1 MTERMNDMKKIKSI
15 FCILLALA
23 MIFLC
28 ACGEDSATDTEEEAN
43 TVRYTVPAASVKKT
57 ETVYVNLDNTGT
69 QKSIKVSDWLH
80 VPQGGVYVD
89 DVTNLTSV
97 VNVKDDSKPQVNGST
112 LRWHMST
119 TDLYYQGDYSGKLP
133 LEFKISYTLDGKSIS
148 AKDIAGK
155 SGNVKITVKMNNV
168 DSYTVKVNGSNMTM
182 YNPMLVVGGISLSE
196 TKFQNINVENGRVI
210 GNGNTQYAVLAGFPG
225 INESLGLSSLSSDS
239 DSTYKFNDTF
249 VISADVQNFEI
260 GNFMFSAIPI
270 ASLDIGLNSIS
281 DSVDGLRENLQKLQN
296 VQKSLQQIDASKLLN
311 TISSNPDKLSNLSSL
326 VKQASSLYNDNAA
339 LINVLNKYTTPQ
351 NLATIQVLV
360 EYIRTADFDGLE
372 DALKVINSIF
382 GDEASQETINQ
393 GLQLLKEMSSDLNDP
408 QVQKAIDNLPT
419 TVNTLS
425 ELQKAVEENKDLINA
440 LQALSESNA
449 LSSIDSTLSSIKGSI
464 ATDSLSSLSGV
475 DANTLSAKMTA
486 WLELGKTYTI
496 FTKKADTASS
506 SVMFVYKTDSVR
518 VNSSSDDTEAEAVTQ
533 ESNDETTESGIKAF
547 FNKIFKKNEG

>member
-1 MTERMNDMKKIKSI
+1 MMTERMNNMKKFKSI
-15 FCILLALA
+15 LCLLLALT

-28 ACGEDSATDTEEEAN
+28 SCGGSTVSDEEEEVN
-43 TVRYTVPAASVKKT
+43 SVRYNVPAASVKKT
-57 ETVYVNLDNTGT
+57 ETVYVNLDNTGA

-80 VPQGGVYVD
+80 VPQGAVYVD

-97 VNVKDDSKPQVNGST
+97 VNVKDDSKPQVNGQN
-112 LRWHMST
+112 LRWHLST

-133 LEFKISYTLDGKSIS
+133 LELKISYTLDGQPIS

-155 SGNVKITVKMNNV
+155 SGKVKITIKMNNV
-168 DSYTVKVNGSNMTM
+168 DAYSVKVNGVNMTM

-196 TKFQNINVENGRVI
+196 TKFQNISVENGRIV

-225 INESLGLSSLSSDS
+225 INESLGLSGSVG
-239 DSTYKFNDTF
+239 TEYKFNDTF
-249 VISADVQNFEI
+249 VISADATDFEI

-270 ASLDIGLNSIS
+270 ASLEIGLNNIS
-281 DSVDGLRENLQKLQN
+281 DSVDSLRSNLVKLQN
-296 VQKSLQQIDASKLLN
+296 VQKSLEQIDASKLLN
-311 TISSNPDKLSNLSSL
+311 TVSSNPDKLNNLSSL
-326 VKQASSLYNDNAA
+326 VSQASTLYSENAA

-360 EYIRTADFDGLE
+360 EYIRTADFNGLE

-382 GDEASQETINQ
+382 GDDASQETINQ
-393 GLQLLKEMSSDLNDP
+393 GLELLKQMSSDLNDP
-408 QVQKAIDNLPT
+408 QVQKSIENLPK

-425 ELQKAVEENKDLINA
+425 ELQKAVEENKDLIDA
-440 LQALSESNA
+440 LKALSDSNA
-449 LSSIDSTLSSIKGSI
+449 LSSIDATLSSLKGSI
-464 ATDSLSSLSGV
+464 ATDSLSSLSGI

-486 WLELGKTYTI
+486 WLELGKSYTI
-496 FTKKADTASS
+496 FTKKTKSMTS

-518 VNSSSDDTEAEAVTQ
+518 KNSSNESESTDTIVEDTGSEKK
-533 ESNDETTESGIKAF
+533 ENESGIKGF

>member
-1 MTERMNDMKKIKSI
+1 MTERMSDMRKFKSI
-15 FCILLALA
+15 FCILLAFA

-28 ACGEDSATDTEEEAN
+28 ACGDNSQDDSEEDVNS
-43 TVRYTVPAASVKKT
+43 VRYNVPAASVKKT

-112 LRWHMST
+112 LRWHMSM

-133 LEFKISYTLDGKSIS
+133 LEFKISYTLDGQPIS

-155 SGNVKITVKMNNV
+155 SGKVKITIKMNNV
-168 DSYTVKVNGSNMTM
+168 DAYSVKVNGVNMTM

-196 TKFQNINVENGRVI
+196 MKFQNIAVDNGRVV
-210 GNGNTQYAVLAGFPG
+210 GSGNTQYAVLAGFPG
-225 INESLGLSSLSSDS
+225 INESLGLSSLSSDA

-249 VISADVQNFEI
+249 VISADVNNFEI

-270 ASLDIGLNSIS
+270 ASLDIGLDNIS
-281 DSVDGLRENLQKLQN
+281 DSVDSLRSNLQKLQN

-311 TISSNPDKLSNLSSL
+311 TLSSNPDKLNNLSSL
-326 VKQASSLYNDNAA
+326 VKQASSLYSENAA

-360 EYIRTADFDGLE
+360 EYIRTADFNGLE

-382 GDEASQETINQ
+382 GDDASQETINQ

-408 QVQKAIDNLPT
+408 QVQKAIDNLPK

-449 LSSIDSTLSSIKGSI
+449 LSSIDSTLSNLKGSI
-464 ATDSLSSLSGV
+464 ATDSLSSISGV

-496 FTKKADTASS
+496 FTKKAQNASS
-506 SVMFVYKTDSVR
+506 SVMFVFKTDSVR
-518 VNSSSDDTEAEAVTQ
+518 VNSSNGNEETASSTEDVPENASEG
-533 ESNDETTESGIKAF
+533 GIKGL

>member
-1 MTERMNDMKKIKSI
+1 MKKFKSI
-15 FCILLALA
+15 LCLLLALT

-28 ACGEDSATDTEEEAN
+28 SCGGSTDSDEEEEVN
-43 TVRYTVPAASVKKT
+43 SVRYNVPAASVKKT
-57 ETVYVNLDNTGT
+57 ETVYVNLDNTGA

-80 VPQGGVYVD
+80 VPQGAVYVD

-97 VNVKDDSKPQVNGST
+97 VNVKDDSKPQVNGQN
-112 LRWHMST
+112 LRWHLST

-133 LEFKISYTLDGKSIS
+133 LELKISYTLDGQQIS

-155 SGNVKITVKMNNV
+155 SGKVKITIKMNNV
-168 DSYTVKVNGSNMTM
+168 DAYSVKVNGVNMTM

-196 TKFQNINVENGRVI
+196 TKFQNISVENGRIV

-225 INESLGLSSLSSDS
+225 INESLGLSGSV
-239 DSTYKFNDTF
+239 STEYKFNDTF
-249 VISADVQNFEI
+249 VISADATDFEI

-270 ASLDIGLNSIS
+270 ASLEIGLNNIS
-281 DSVDGLRENLQKLQN
+281 DSVDSLRSNLVKLQN
-296 VQKSLQQIDASKLLN
+296 VQKSLEQIDASKLLN
-311 TISSNPDKLSNLSSL
+311 TVSSNPDKLNNLSSL
-326 VKQASSLYNDNAA
+326 VSQASTLYSENAA

-360 EYIRTADFDGLE
+360 EYIRTADFNGLE

-382 GDEASQETINQ
+382 GDDASQETINQ
-393 GLQLLKEMSSDLNDP
+393 GLELLKQMSSDLNDP
-408 QVQKAIDNLPT
+408 QVQKSIENLPK

-425 ELQKAVEENKDLINA
+425 ELQKAVEENKDLIDA
-440 LQALSESNA
+440 LKALSDSNA
-449 LSSIDSTLSSIKGSI
+449 LSSIDATLSSLKGSI
-464 ATDSLSSLSGV
+464 ATDSLSSLSGI

-486 WLELGKTYTI
+486 WLELGKSYTI
-496 FTKKADTASS
+496 FTKKTKSMTS

-518 VNSSSDDTEAEAVTQ
+518 KNSSNESESTDTTVEDTGSEKK
-533 ESNDETTESGIKAF
+533 ENESGIKGF

>member
-1 MTERMNDMKKIKSI
+1 MTERMSDMRKFKSI

-28 ACGEDSATDTEEEAN
+28 ACGDNSQDDSEEEVN
-43 TVRYTVPAASVKKT
+43 SVRYNVPAASVKKT

-80 VPQGGVYVD
+80 VSQGGVYVD

-112 LRWHMST
+112 LRWHMSM

-133 LEFKISYTLDGKSIS
+133 LEFKISYTLDGQPIS

-155 SGNVKITVKMNNV
+155 SGKVKITIKMNNV
-168 DSYTVKVNGSNMTM
+168 DAYSVKVNGVNMTM

-196 TKFQNINVENGRVI
+196 MKFQNIAVENGRVV
-210 GNGNTQYAVLAGFPG
+210 GSGNTQYAVLAGFPG
-225 INESLGLSSLSSDS
+225 INESLGLSSLSSDAN
-239 DSTYKFNDTF
+239 STYKFNDTF
-249 VISADVQNFEI
+249 VISADVNNFEI

-270 ASLDIGLNSIS
+270 ASLDIGLDNIS
-281 DSVDGLRENLQKLQN
+281 DSVDSLRSNLQKLQN

-311 TISSNPDKLSNLSSL
+311 TLSSNPDKLNNLSSL
-326 VKQASSLYNDNAA
+326 VKQASSLYSENAA

-360 EYIRTADFDGLE
+360 EYIRTADFNGLE

-382 GDEASQETINQ
+382 GDDASQETINQ

-408 QVQKAIDNLPT
+408 QVQKAIDNLPK

-449 LSSIDSTLSSIKGSI
+449 LSSIDSTLSNLKGSI
-464 ATDSLSSLSGV
+464 ATDSLSSISGV

-496 FTKKADTASS
+496 FTKKAQNASS
-506 SVMFVYKTDSVR
+506 SVMFVFKTDSVR
-518 VNSSSDDTEAEAVTQ
+518 VNSSNGNEETASNTEDVT
-533 ESNDETTESGIKAF
+533 EKASEGGIKGF

>member
-1 MTERMNDMKKIKSI
+1 MKKFKSI
-15 FCILLALA
+15 LCLLLALT

-28 ACGEDSATDTEEEAN
+28 SCGGSTDSDEDEEVN
-43 TVRYTVPAASVKKT
+43 SVRYNVPAASVKKT
-57 ETVYVNLDNTGT
+57 ETVYVNLDNTGA

-80 VPQGGVYVD
+80 VPQGAVYVD

-97 VNVKDDSKPQVNGST
+97 VNVKDDSKPQVNGQN
-112 LRWHMST
+112 LRWHLST

-133 LEFKISYTLDGKSIS
+133 LELKISYTLDGQPIS

-155 SGNVKITVKMNNV
+155 SGKVKITIKMNNV
-168 DSYTVKVNGSNMTM
+168 DAYSVKVNGVNMTM

-196 TKFQNINVENGRVI
+196 TKFQNIAVENGRIV

-225 INESLGLSSLSSDS
+225 INESLGLSGSVG
-239 DSTYKFNDTF
+239 TEYKFNDTF
-249 VISADVQNFEI
+249 VISADATDFEI

-270 ASLDIGLNSIS
+270 ASLEIGLNNIS
-281 DSVDGLRENLQKLQN
+281 DSVDSLRSNLVKLQN
-296 VQKSLQQIDASKLLN
+296 VQKSLEQIDASKLLN
-311 TISSNPDKLSNLSSL
+311 TVSSNPDKLNNLSSL
-326 VKQASSLYNDNAA
+326 VSQASTLYSENAA

-360 EYIRTADFDGLE
+360 EYIRTADFNGLE

-382 GDEASQETINQ
+382 GDDASQETINQ
-393 GLQLLKEMSSDLNDP
+393 GLELLKQMSSDLNDP
-408 QVQKAIDNLPT
+408 QVQKSIENLPK

-425 ELQKAVEENKDLINA
+425 ELQKAVEENKDLIDA
-440 LQALSESNA
+440 LKALSDSNA
-449 LSSIDSTLSSIKGSI
+449 LSSIDATLSSLKGSI
-464 ATDSLSSLSGV
+464 ATDSLSSLSGI

-486 WLELGKTYTI
+486 WLELGKSYTI
-496 FTKKADTASS
+496 FTKKTKIMTS

-518 VNSSSDDTEAEAVTQ
+518 KNSSNESESTDTTAEDTGSVKK
-533 ESNDETTESGIKAF
+533 ENESGIKGF

>member
-1 MTERMNDMKKIKSI
+1 MMTERMNNMKKFKSI
-15 FCILLALA
+15 LCLLLALT

-28 ACGEDSATDTEEEAN
+28 SCGGSADSDEEEEVN
-43 TVRYTVPAASVKKT
+43 SVRYNVPAASVKKT
-57 ETVYVNLDNTGT
+57 ETVYVNLDNTGA

-80 VPQGGVYVD
+80 VPQGAVYVD

-97 VNVKDDSKPQVNGST
+97 VNVKDDSKPQVNGQN
-112 LRWHMST
+112 LRWHLST

-133 LEFKISYTLDGKSIS
+133 LELKISYTLDGQPIS

-155 SGNVKITVKMNNV
+155 SGKVKITIKMNNV
-168 DSYTVKVNGSNMTM
+168 DAYSVKVNGVNMTM

-196 TKFQNINVENGRVI
+196 TKFQNISVENGRIV

-225 INESLGLSSLSSDS
+225 INESLGLSGSVG
-239 DSTYKFNDTF
+239 TEYKFNDTF
-249 VISADVQNFEI
+249 VISADATDFEI

-270 ASLDIGLNSIS
+270 ASLEIGLNNIS
-281 DSVDGLRENLQKLQN
+281 DSVDSLRSNLVKLQN
-296 VQKSLQQIDASKLLN
+296 VQKSLEQIDASKLLN
-311 TISSNPDKLSNLSSL
+311 TVSSNPDKLNNLSSL
-326 VKQASSLYNDNAA
+326 VSQASTLYSENAA

-360 EYIRTADFDGLE
+360 EYIRTADFNGLE

-382 GDEASQETINQ
+382 GDDASQETINQ
-393 GLQLLKEMSSDLNDP
+393 GLELLKQMSSDLNDP
-408 QVQKAIDNLPT
+408 QVQKSIENLPK

-425 ELQKAVEENKDLINA
+425 ELQKAVEENKDLIDA
-440 LQALSESNA
+440 LKALSDSNA
-449 LSSIDSTLSSIKGSI
+449 LSSIDATLSSLKGSI
-464 ATDSLSSLSGV
+464 ATDSLSSLSGI

-486 WLELGKTYTI
+486 WLELGKSYTI
-496 FTKKADTASS
+496 FTKKTKSMTS

-518 VNSSSDDTEAEAVTQ
+518 KNSSNESESTDTTVEDTGSEKK
-533 ESNDETTESGIKAF
+533 ENESGIKGF

>member
-1 MTERMNDMKKIKSI
+1 MKKFKSI
-15 FCILLALA
+15 LCLLLALT

-28 ACGEDSATDTEEEAN
+28 SCGGSADSDEEEEVN
-43 TVRYTVPAASVKKT
+43 SVRYNVPAASVKKT
-57 ETVYVNLDNTGT
+57 ETVYVNLDNTGA

-80 VPQGGVYVD
+80 VPQGAVYVD

-97 VNVKDDSKPQVNGST
+97 VNVKDDSKPQVNGQN
-112 LRWHMST
+112 LRWHLST

-133 LEFKISYTLDGKSIS
+133 LELKISYTLDGQPIS

-155 SGNVKITVKMNNV
+155 SGKVKITIKMNNV
-168 DSYTVKVNGSNMTM
+168 DAYSVKVNGVNMTM

-196 TKFQNINVENGRVI
+196 TKFQNISVENGRIV

-225 INESLGLSSLSSDS
+225 INESLGLSGSVG
-239 DSTYKFNDTF
+239 TEYKFNDTF
-249 VISADVQNFEI
+249 VISADATDFEI

-270 ASLDIGLNSIS
+270 ASLEIGLNNIS
-281 DSVDGLRENLQKLQN
+281 DSVDSLRSNLVKLQN
-296 VQKSLQQIDASKLLN
+296 VQKSLEQIDASKLLN
-311 TISSNPDKLSNLSSL
+311 TVSSNPDKLNNLSSL
-326 VKQASSLYNDNAA
+326 VSQASTLYSENAA

-360 EYIRTADFDGLE
+360 EYIRTADFNGLE

-382 GDEASQETINQ
+382 GDDASQETINQ
-393 GLQLLKEMSSDLNDP
+393 GLELLKQMSSDLNDP
-408 QVQKAIDNLPT
+408 QVQKSIENLPK

-425 ELQKAVEENKDLINA
+425 ELQKAVEENKDLIDA
-440 LQALSESNA
+440 LKALSDSNA
-449 LSSIDSTLSSIKGSI
+449 LSSIDATLSSLKGSI
-464 ATDSLSSLSGV
+464 ATDSLSSLSGI

-486 WLELGKTYTI
+486 WLELGKSYTI
-496 FTKKADTASS
+496 FTKKTKSMTS

-518 VNSSSDDTEAEAVTQ
+518 KNSSNESESTDTTVEDTGSEKK
-533 ESNDETTESGIKAF
+533 ENESGIKGF

>member
-1 MTERMNDMKKIKSI
+1 M
-15 FCILLALA
+15 
-23 MIFLC
+23 
-28 ACGEDSATDTEEEAN
+28 
-43 TVRYTVPAASVKKT
+43 
-57 ETVYVNLDNTGT
+57 
-69 QKSIKVSDWLH
+69 
-80 VPQGGVYVD
+80 YVD

-112 LRWHMST
+112 LRWHMSM

-133 LEFKISYTLDGKSIS
+133 LEFKISYTLDGQPIS

-155 SGNVKITVKMNNV
+155 SGKVKITIKMNNV
-168 DSYTVKVNGSNMTM
+168 DAYSVKVNGVNMTM

-196 TKFQNINVENGRVI
+196 MKFQNIAVENGRAV
-210 GNGNTQYAVLAGFPG
+210 GSGNTQYAVLAGFPG
-225 INESLGLSSLSSDS
+225 INESLGLSSLSSDA

-249 VISADVQNFEI
+249 VISADVNNFEI

-270 ASLDIGLNSIS
+270 ASLDIGLDNIS
-281 DSVDGLRENLQKLQN
+281 DSVDSLRSNLQKLQN

-311 TISSNPDKLSNLSSL
+311 TLSSNPDKLNNLSSL
-326 VKQASSLYNDNAA
+326 VRQASSLYSENAA

-360 EYIRTADFDGLE
+360 EYIRTADFNGLE

-408 QVQKAIDNLPT
+408 QVQKAIDNLPK

-449 LSSIDSTLSSIKGSI
+449 LSSIDSTLSNLKGSI
-464 ATDSLSSLSGV
+464 ATDSLSSISGV

-496 FTKKADTASS
+496 FTKKAQNASS
-506 SVMFVYKTDSVR
+506 SVMFVFKTDSVR
-518 VNSSSDDTEAEAVTQ
+518 VNSSNGNEETASNTEDVPENASEG
-533 ESNDETTESGIKAF
+533 GIKGF

>member
-1 MTERMNDMKKIKSI
+1 MNDMKKIKSI

-182 YNPMLVVGGISLSE
+182 YNPMLVVGGISLNE

-239 DSTYKFNDTF
+239 DSSYKFNDTF

>member
-1 MTERMNDMKKIKSI
+1 MNDMKKIKSI

>member
-1 MTERMNDMKKIKSI
+1 MMTERMNNMKKFKSI
-15 FCILLALA
+15 LCLLLALT

-28 ACGEDSATDTEEEAN
+28 SCGGSTDSDEDEEVN
-43 TVRYTVPAASVKKT
+43 SVRYNVPAASVKKT
-57 ETVYVNLDNTGT
+57 ETVYVNLDNTGA

-80 VPQGGVYVD
+80 VPQGAVYVD

-97 VNVKDDSKPQVNGST
+97 VNVKDDSKPQVNGQN
-112 LRWHMST
+112 LRWHLST

-133 LEFKISYTLDGKSIS
+133 LELKISYTLDGQPIS

-155 SGNVKITVKMNNV
+155 SGKVKITIKMNNV
-168 DSYTVKVNGSNMTM
+168 DAYSVKVNGVNMTM

-196 TKFQNINVENGRVI
+196 TKFQNIAVENGRIV

-225 INESLGLSSLSSDS
+225 INESLGLSGSVG
-239 DSTYKFNDTF
+239 TEYKFNDTF
-249 VISADVQNFEI
+249 VISADATDFEI

-270 ASLDIGLNSIS
+270 ASLEIGLNNIS
-281 DSVDGLRENLQKLQN
+281 DSVDSLRSNLVKLQN
-296 VQKSLQQIDASKLLN
+296 VQKSLEQIDASKLLN
-311 TISSNPDKLSNLSSL
+311 TVSSNPDKLNNLSSL
-326 VKQASSLYNDNAA
+326 VSQASTLYSENAA

-360 EYIRTADFDGLE
+360 EYIRTADFNGLE

-382 GDEASQETINQ
+382 GDDTSQETINQ
-393 GLQLLKEMSSDLNDP
+393 GLELLKQMSSDLNDP
-408 QVQKAIDNLPT
+408 QVQKSIENLPK

-425 ELQKAVEENKDLINA
+425 ELQKAVEENKDLIDA
-440 LQALSESNA
+440 LKALSDSNA
-449 LSSIDSTLSSIKGSI
+449 LSSIDATLSSLKGSI
-464 ATDSLSSLSGV
+464 ATDSLSSLSGI

-486 WLELGKTYTI
+486 WLELGKSYTI
-496 FTKKADTASS
+496 FTKKTKIMTS

-518 VNSSSDDTEAEAVTQ
+518 KNSSNESESTDTTAEDTGSVKK
-533 ESNDETTESGIKAF
+533 ENESGIKGF